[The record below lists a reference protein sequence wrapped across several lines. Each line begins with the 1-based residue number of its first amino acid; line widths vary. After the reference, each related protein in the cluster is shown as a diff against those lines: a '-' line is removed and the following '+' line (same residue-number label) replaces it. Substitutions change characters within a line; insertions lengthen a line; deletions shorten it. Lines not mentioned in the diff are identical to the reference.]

1 MEHPAEFHWK
11 MLNWASRFN
20 ISAFLDSHSYSGSRQ
35 CLLAAGAITHFT
47 PSGTGNTLAELFHW
61 KKTQQDWAFG
71 HLGFGLAEET
81 EGVHQYPESHTRFGN
96 AFFFAPEHLLE
107 ILPGNRVRIGTV
119 DDRPENIFQAILSSP
134 THVEGEIAVAPFIP
148 RIPRTEYIAKVKNLQ
163 AHILRGDCYEIN
175 FCQEFFTQPHTFN
188 PLKAYQ
194 LLSQA
199 SPAPFGGYYRNGD
212 QYVISASPERYLKKT
227 GNTLLSQPMKG
238 TWERDHAHPENDRNN
253 MRLLR
258 ESAKERA
265 ENIMIVDLVRND
277 LSRVAAEGSVKVEE
291 LCGVYSFPQVHQM
304 ISTITGSLPEGTPWT
319 DAIRHTFPMGSMTG
333 APKKRVLELTFEHET
348 TARGIYAGSIGYVT
362 PENDFDFNVVIRSLV
377 YNSAENYLSY
387 HVGSGITGYATAEKE
402 YEECLLKAEGIL
414 KALSGAF

>member
-1 MEHPAEFHWK
+1 

-35 CLLAAGAITHFT
+35 CLLAAGSISHFT
-47 PSGTGNTLAELFHW
+47 PSGAGNTLSELFDW
-61 KKTQQDWAFG
+61 KEAQHDWAFG
-71 HLGFGLAEET
+71 HLGFGLTEET
-81 EGVHQYPESHTRFGN
+81 EGVRQHSESHTHFGN
-96 AFFFAPEHLLE
+96 AFFFVPEHLLE
-107 ILPGNRVRIGTV
+107 ILPGNKVRIGSV
-119 DDRPENIFQAILSSP
+119 HEQPENIFRAILSFPPIVDGGVS
-134 THVEGEIAVAPFIP
+134 VAPFIP

-163 AHILRGDCYEIN
+163 AYILRGDCYEIN
-175 FCQEFFTQPHTFN
+175 FCQEFFTKPNAFN

-194 LLSQA
+194 LLSKA
-199 SPAPFGGYYRNGD
+199 SPAPFGGYYRNED

-304 ISTITGSLPEGTPWT
+304 ISTITGILPEQTPWT
-319 DAIRHTFPMGSMTG
+319 EAIRHTFPMGSMTG
-333 APKKRVLELTFEHET
+333 APKKRVLELTYEHEA
-348 TARGIYAGSIGYVT
+348 TARGVYAGSIGYIT

-377 YNSAENYLSY
+377 YNAADNYLSY
-387 HVGSGITGYATAEKE
+387 HVGSGITGYATAEEE

-414 KALSGAF
+414 SALGGGG